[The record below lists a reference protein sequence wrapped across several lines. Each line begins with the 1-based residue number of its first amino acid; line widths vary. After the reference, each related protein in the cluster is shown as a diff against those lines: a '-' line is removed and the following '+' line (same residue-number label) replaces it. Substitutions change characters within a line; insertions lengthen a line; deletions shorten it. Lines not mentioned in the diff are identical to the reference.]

1 MRAYIPAASI
11 YPESRLLLDLVD
23 GRESTVR
30 LFEQAPADFAA
41 AAEARLAAPIP
52 REALAEAL
60 TAYNRSIGASPKTFA
75 HIEAL
80 REPGTVCVITGQ
92 QAGFLGGPAYTVY
105 KALHAIRL
113 AKHLEGRI
121 GRRVVPVFW
130 LATEDHDFT
139 EINRV
144 RWLEGAD
151 LKTVSFD
158 WSGRGR
164 PIESMPAEP
173 ETVQAAEEVLGNLPD
188 RLAHIRAL
196 FLPEDGDDYS
206 RWHAR
211 ILSRL
216 FADRGLIVV
225 EPRALRHMTGEF
237 LEQALKLAQQ
247 IPGALQSACDT
258 LRKAGYTPALDP
270 NKAGLPF
277 VFSEN
282 GQRRRWDSSSSA
294 ATPRLA
300 PLRYSPDAALRPL
313 LADTVFPTVASILGP
328 GEIAYQAL
336 LLPLYSLFAVSQPVI
351 VPRHGYTVL
360 GEAEASLL
368 DRLGVGADEAVS
380 PGFDPVKIAQSA
392 ASPTLRAEFAE
403 ARTKVQ
409 EALHPLQETV
419 ASLDPGL
426 DARWRQ
432 ASDHAQQAVDRLE
445 ERALSVD
452 LARQGFSR
460 GAMRGVAATLR
471 PAGKPQERVLSF
483 VHFALRYGVE
493 WLPQLEDAGDPE
505 RFAHRMVTI
514 QGDL

>member
-1 MRAYIPAASI
+1 MNAQVAAASI
-11 YPESRLLLDLVD
+11 YPDNRLLLDLVN
-23 GRESTVR
+23 GRESAFG
-30 LFEQAPADFAA
+30 LFDHAPADFAA
-41 AAEARLAAPIP
+41 ATEARMAANTP
-52 REALAEAL
+52 REPLVEAL
-60 TAYNRSIGASPKTFA
+60 TAYNRSIGASPKAFA

-80 REPGTVCVITGQ
+80 GEAGSVCVITGQ

-105 KALHAIRL
+105 KAHHAIRL

-144 RWLEGAD
+144 RWLQGAD
-151 LKTVSFD
+151 LRTVSFE
-158 WSGRGR
+158 WRGRGR
-164 PIESMPAEP
+164 PIESMPAEQDIVD
-173 ETVQAAEEVLGNLPD
+173 TAEEVLGNLPD
-188 RLAHIRAL
+188 RLAHIRPL
-196 FLPEDGDDYS
+196 FLPESGDDYA

-216 FADRGLIVV
+216 FADQGLIVI
-225 EPRALRHMTGEF
+225 EPRALRHMTGGF
-237 LEQALKLAQQ
+237 LEQALNLVPQ
-247 IPGALQSACDT
+247 IPGALQSACDA
-258 LRKAGYTPALDP
+258 LQRAGYAPALDP

-277 VFSEN
+277 VFSATGLRE
-282 GQRRRWDSSSSA
+282 RWTHGHSA
-294 ATPRLA
+294 PPPRED
-300 PLRYSPDAALRPL
+300 PLRYSPDAALRPI
-313 LADTVFPTVASILGP
+313 LADTLFPTVASILGP
-328 GEIAYQAL
+328 GEIAYQAQ
-336 LLPLYSLFAVSQPVI
+336 LLPLYRLFAVSQPVI

-360 GEAEASLL
+360 GEAEAALL
-368 DRLGVGADEAVS
+368 GRLGVGADDAVS
-380 PGFDPVKIAQSA
+380 PGFNPVRIAQSA
-392 ASPTLRAEFAE
+392 ASPALQAAFAE
-403 ARTKVQ
+403 ARTKVH

-419 ASLDPGL
+419 TSLDPGL

-432 ASDHAQQAVDRLE
+432 ASDHARQAVDRLE

-460 GAMRGVAATLR
+460 GAMRGLSATLR

-493 WLPQLEDAGDPE
+493 WLPELEDAGDPD

>member
-1 MRAYIPAASI
+1 MRAPIAAASI
-11 YPESRLLLDLVD
+11 YPEGHLLLDLVNE
-23 GRESTVR
+23 RESALG
-30 LFEQAPADFAA
+30 LFGHAPAGFAA
-41 AAEARLAAPIP
+41 AAEARVAAYTP

-60 TAYNRSIGASPKTFA
+60 TAYNRSIGASPRTFT

-80 REPGTVCVITGQ
+80 REAGSLCVITGQ

-113 AKHLEGRI
+113 AAHLEQKL

-130 LATEDHDFT
+130 LASEDHDFT

-144 RWLEGAD
+144 RWLNGAD

-173 ETVQAAEEVLGNLPD
+173 EIVKAAEEVLGNLPD
-188 RLAHIRAL
+188 RLAHIRPL
-196 FLPEDGDDYS
+196 FLPEPGDDYA

-216 FADRGLIVV
+216 FTDQGLIVI

-237 LEQALKLAQQ
+237 LERALDLAPQ
-247 IPGALQSACDT
+247 IPDALQSACNA
-258 LRKAGYTPALDP
+258 LQRAGYTPVLDP

-277 VFSEN
+277 VFSKE
-282 GQRRRWDSSSSA
+282 GIRERWGHGHSA
-294 ATPRLA
+294 PPPRQN
-300 PLRYSPDAALRPL
+300 PLRYSPDAALRPM

-328 GEIAYQAL
+328 GEIAYQAQ
-336 LLPLYSLFAVSQPVI
+336 LLPLYRLFAASQPVI

-360 GEAEASLL
+360 GEAEGALL
-368 DRLGVGADEAVS
+368 NRLGISADEAVS

-392 ASPTLRAEFAE
+392 ASPALRAKFAE
-403 ARTKVQ
+403 ARTKIQ

-432 ASDHAQQAVDRLE
+432 SSDHAKQAVDRLE
-445 ERALSVD
+445 ERTLSVD

-460 GAMRGVAATLR
+460 SALRGLSATLR
-471 PAGKPQERVLSF
+471 PAGKPQERALSF

-493 WLPQLEDAGDPE
+493 WLPLLEGTGDPE
-505 RFAHRMVTI
+505 RFEHRMVTV